1 MKKIS
6 VLLTIAILAGMA
18 SPVLAEDTLRLEGE
32 SYASS
37 TAAVSVKGGKAYFTS
52 GGSAIYSV
60 NADAAGAYDMTVA
73 CSELLTE
80 TATDFYICVNGRA
93 KLIPEQA
100 TKTGDNLY
108 TFPEVNLKQGA
119 NAVEIIVDGD
129 DMTGDGEVTAYID
142 YIDFEHKSSDFRP
155 TRFNIDNFC
164 LESSENITLGVLFSG
179 YADGDRVFN
188 YIVENIDGAPA
199 KMGKFTISGGC
210 DEGIIDLSGIAN
222 GWYTV
227 TIYTCGFAE
236 KTGLSANITV
246 TDTVTEKTALATDF
260 AGAQVVSG
268 MGEFKM
274 LEKNMINAGVTN
286 ARERTKITGGNAKMK
301 NYARIF
307 GNDGVE
313 VTGMFDKT
321 KRSEKDFAE
330 DLLTVYD
337 DAKQMAQSGCADEV
351 YEIMNEADGGFA
363 NSTGDMYAAYFKA
376 AAIGVAD
383 GMPTAKKGI
392 AGFAWAPNMRF
403 TEVLLQNEVLD
414 YSDFYN
420 HHMHTTYSPGYA
432 IHELSGD
439 NISAH
444 REMKDAYSENLPMYM
459 TEAGFNVADGR
470 ASQEALRQQARF
482 FVTQLAQA
490 NSLGTDRV
498 YFFTWPQYREGD
510 KTFGVFDNSL
520 MPKPVYAAVAATA
533 NSLGSAKI
541 LGALANLPEGA
552 VGYMYNDGE
561 NDVYVVYS
569 DKTARWQL
577 RTVYDVE
584 VTDFMGKTYTA
595 YATSHNLANVE
606 ISPDPIFIKFNGE
619 SDEKNYYPR
628 NTATK
633 TAKPSEYGFG
643 ERIVLRQLWSG
654 QNLSDAK
661 TNGYTISGSRK
672 VTVEAYNFND
682 DYALVDMTFAAD
694 GAFTLDKTSQ
704 TEVLIEPRK
713 KATVELYVSPTADA
727 LPGERGCL
735 KVTAEDKEYGGG
747 FASVSVAEMR
757 RDPSDAQKTQSVT
770 LEYANDASSWEAKN
784 HSSSAT
790 EAKISQ
796 EYKYAVVGK
805 KGVKFKFTFPDGAGA
820 CYAYP
825 CFYPT
830 DSSVFKDTNG
840 ICFELEFAEDYA
852 LAKTDVFVYTP
863 GNAYH
868 LPAYLDITSGARTV
882 YIGWNDFVKYNC
894 SDELDATKI
903 TRISVG
909 LNDAHGDIPQYTVR
923 NIGAYTSNEAREET
937 LLPVFENLTDGATY
951 IKTGSARVVMP
962 HKEYAEAFAVL
973 NGKRYD
979 GFAFED
985 GVMTIDLSGLER
997 GEYTLQAVGKDV
1009 MNRVY
1014 TESVKFTVEGK

>member
-6 VLLTIAILAGMA
+6 VLLTLSILAGMA
-18 SPVLAEDTLRLEGE
+18 TPVLAEDTLRLEGE

-37 TAAVSVKGGKAYFTS
+37 TAAVSVSGGKAYFKS
-52 GGSAIYSV
+52 GGSAVYNVIAES
-60 NADAAGAYDMTVA
+60 AGAYDMKVA

-80 TATDFYICVNGRA
+80 AATDFYISVNGRA
-93 KLIPEQA
+93 KLIPETA
-100 TKTGDNLY
+100 TKTEDNLY
-108 TFPEVNLKQGA
+108 TFPEVNLKQGE
-119 NAVEIIVDGD
+119 NTVEIIIDGD
-129 DMTGDGEVTAYID
+129 DRTGAGEVTAYID

-164 LESSENITLGVLFSG
+164 LKSSENIALGVLFSG

-188 YIVENIDGAPA
+188 YIAENIDGAPA
-199 KMGKFTISGGC
+199 KMGKFTVADGC

-236 KTGLSANITV
+236 KAGLSANITV

-260 AGAQVVSG
+260 AGAQVVTG
-268 MGEFKM
+268 MGAFKM
-274 LEKNMINAGVTN
+274 LEENMINAGVTN
-286 ARERTKITGGNAKMK
+286 ARERTKISGGNAKMK

-307 GNDGVE
+307 GEDGVE

-321 KRSEKDFAE
+321 RRSERDFAE
-330 DLLTVYD
+330 DLFTVYN
-337 DAKQMAQSGCADEV
+337 DAKTMAQNGNADEV

-363 NSTGDMYAAYFKA
+363 ASTGDMYAAYFKA

-392 AGFAWAPNMRF
+392 AGLAWAPNMRF
-403 TEVLLQNEVLD
+403 TEVMLQNEVLD

-459 TEAGFNVADGR
+459 TEAGFNVADNR
-470 ASQEALRQQARF
+470 TSQAALRQQARF

-510 KTFGVFDNSL
+510 KTFGVFDSSL

-533 NSLGSAKI
+533 NSLGTAKI
-541 LGALANLPEGA
+541 LGALANLPDGA

-561 NDVYVVYS
+561 NDVAVVYS
-569 DKTARWQL
+569 DKTARWQFC
-577 RTVYDVE
+577 TVYDVE

-628 NTATK
+628 NTAAK
-633 TAKPSEYGFG
+633 TAKPGEYGFG

-661 TNGYTISGSRK
+661 TNGYTISGRQK

-682 DYALVDMTFAAD
+682 EYALVDMTFAAD
-694 GAFTLDKTSQ
+694 GAFTLDKTAE
-704 TEVLIEPRK
+704 TEILIAPGG
-713 KATVELYVSPTADA
+713 KATAEIYVSPTADA

-735 KVTAEDKEYGGG
+735 KVTAEDKEYGGD
-747 FASVSVAEMR
+747 FVSVSVADMR
-757 RDPSDAQKTQSVT
+757 RYPSDAQKVQTVT
-770 LEYANDASSWEAKN
+770 LSYANKASNWEARN

-790 EAKISQ
+790 EAKISR
-796 EYKYAVVGK
+796 ENGDN
-805 KGVKFKFTFPDGAGA
+805 GVKFKFTFPDNAGA

-825 CFYPT
+825 CFYT
-830 DSSVFKDTNG
+830 EDGSVFAGTNG
-840 ICFELEFAEDYA
+840 ICFELEFAADYA
-852 LAKTDVFVYTP
+852 RAKTDVFIYTP

-868 LPAYLDITSGARTV
+868 LPSYLNITAGARKV

-894 SDELDATKI
+894 SDELDVTKI

-923 NIGAYTSNEAREET
+923 NIGAYTSDEAKEET
-937 LLPVFENLTDGATY
+937 LLPVFENLTDGAAY
-951 IKTGSARVVMP
+951 ASLESARAEMP
-962 HKEYAEAFAVL
+962 HKEYEEVFAVL
-973 NGKRYD
+973 NGARYD
-979 GFAFED
+979 GFTFED
-985 GVMTIDLSGLER
+985 GVMTIDLSGLGR
-997 GEYTLQAVGKDV
+997 GEYTLQAVGKDA

-1014 TESVKFTVEGK
+1014 TESVKFTVEGKK